1 MSESLYFDYYY
12 GDEAEQFQFVKIPKN
27 LLKDPMFQ
35 NLSFGAII
43 TFAVLLD
50 RNGLS
55 KKNNWFDEYNRVY
68 IRYKISDLT
77 EVMGKSEDRI
87 SKYLKELEDIGLIER
102 SRKGLGEGKVTYV
115 KNFISPILRE
125 QALITRENAG
135 NGELKNYSNFDKNAQ
150 NDENDSETNLLK
162 ASKIH
167 ITRENA
173 GNVPRKNAVNV
184 TRESAVNITRENAA
198 YSNTENSNIYINN
211 TKRPYPN
218 HIVSTG
224 NQLENA
230 CDDDWIRCR
239 EMIRSNIE
247 YDYYSSSMKSKRIIL
262 PRIR

>member
-35 NLSFGAII
+35 DLSFGAII

-135 NGELKNYSNFDKNAQ
+135 NGELKNYSDFDKNAQ
-150 NDENDSETNLLK
+150 NDENDSETDPLK

-167 ITRENA
+167 ITRE
-173 GNVPRKNAVNV
+173 
-184 TRESAVNITRENAA
+184 
-198 YSNTENSNIYINN
+198 
-211 TKRPYPN
+211 
-218 HIVSTG
+218 
-224 NQLENA
+224 
-230 CDDDWIRCR
+230 
-239 EMIRSNIE
+239 
-247 YDYYSSSMKSKRIIL
+247 
-262 PRIR
+262 